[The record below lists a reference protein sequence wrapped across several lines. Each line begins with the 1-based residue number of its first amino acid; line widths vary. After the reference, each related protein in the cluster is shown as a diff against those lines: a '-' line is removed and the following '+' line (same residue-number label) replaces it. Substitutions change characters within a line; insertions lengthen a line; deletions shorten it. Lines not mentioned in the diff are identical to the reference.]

1 MSSIFFRMLPDKVH
15 LFIESLDTCHVGF
28 CIIGKF
34 DLLAAAYALRAPVEI
49 SHVYRTSY
57 LACYC
62 VESCLPAFYGFS
74 CSLRCKSEVYDF
86 LSLHFLDDA
95 QNDVTA
101 FLPVDRNAAKLAE
114 EPS

>member
-1 MSSIFFRMLPDKVH
+1 MLSGKMH
-15 LFIESLDTCHVGF
+15 LFVESLDACHVCF
-28 CIIGKF
+28 SIVGKF
-34 DLLAAAYALRAPVEI
+34 YLLATTYTFCSPVEI
-49 SHVYRTSY
+49 THIYRTSY
-57 LACYC
+57 FTCYC